1 MNQLTLDL
9 NLADKFDFSSF
20 CVGSNAWGVEILKNM
35 AACQGERL
43 VFVWGVR
50 GVGRTHIL
58 NAVCHEASL
67 HQHLSVYFS
76 LSDFVTQSHPGVLS
90 EIAHIPIICIDDLQC
105 VAGHSQWEEAL
116 FSLYNDVRDRGGR
129 LVMSADAPPH
139 RLPILLQDLLSRLQA
154 MLVFELRAL
163 TDLEKVQALKAYANH
178 KSFELSDEVVQFILT
193 RGQRDMRALVNML
206 KKLEHESLVNH
217 RKITIPF
224 VKEILYW

>member
-20 CVGSNAWGVEILKNM
+20 CVGSNAWSVDILKNM
-35 AACQGERL
+35 AAGHGERL
-43 VFVWGVR
+43 VFVWGAR

-58 NAVCHEASL
+58 NAVCREASL
-67 HQHLSVYFS
+67 HQQVSVYFS
-76 LSDFVTQSHPGVLS
+76 LSEFVMQSPLGLLT
-90 EIAHIPIICIDDLQC
+90 EITHIPIICIDDLHC
-105 VAGHSQWEEAL
+105 IAGHPTWEEAL

-129 LVMSADAPPH
+129 LVISANAPPH
-139 RLPILLQDLLSRLQA
+139 RLPIVLQDLLSRLQA
-154 MLVFELRAL
+154 MLVFELHAL
-163 TDLEKVQALKAYANH
+163 TDIEKVQALKAYANH
-178 KSFELSDEVVQFILT
+178 KSFDLSDEVIQFILT
-193 RGQRDMRALVNML
+193 RGQWDMRALMNML